1 MGLMKDIVDFAKS
14 VTKKK
19 GNEEYDSE
27 DYSMGLVPGVFSA
40 EIFKEEWDSGY
51 EKIWYVAKMLDKEE
65 RFKAFNQAIDDNNT
79 DQARMLIK
87 EARPNHI
94 DGRFVEIVAGMDK
107 YMESMR
113 MMNEVLNKN
122 ESVDTTVGLIE
133 AINNSSTYLYAKLY
147 DNADRA
153 KVQDSLWENK
163 KFNELKEFAEW
174 SDEYIYV
181 PDNNYVNFL
190 SQQRIADYQKYG
202 VKSLTD
208 VIERGKGKDM
218 HNVQIVVDSIMKDR
232 IANADVEGVVEL
244 IPYVNHRENH
254 SSFLRAASDHA
265 ASDHWELNIEN
276 VQSVKDVE
284 NNGKKIIEE
293 LMPFADVFNQ
303 LDVAVRNDFTD
314 RIDELAE
321 KIGPHEF
328 VFNALR
334 NSYKSSDAE
343 TMHALASHVDTTRI
357 DHVDLARAI
366 RCENKIAVEFVIPYC
381 LQNEVH
387 TSEWNNALINA
398 CETIMNGGDDYVSLI
413 EPYVDND
420 HKLIAAA
427 IYGNV
432 ERMKELIPISN
443 AEISDN
449 LALHV
454 SALNGNYECVKLLI
468 PVSDFNSVKYS
479 LEYEN
484 DKAFELINKAEIDL
498 QSERLS
504 SSIDTEMEQAPSR
517 KRRM

>member
-1 MGLMKDIVDFAKS
+1 MGLIKDIVNYAKS
-14 VTKKK
+14 FTKNK
-19 GNEEYDSE
+19 EPSEYDSE
-27 DYSMGLVPGVFSA
+27 DYSCGLVPGEFNA
-40 EIFKEEWDSGY
+40 EIFKEEWDNGY

-65 RFKAFNQAIDDNNT
+65 RFAAFSQAIDDNNT
-79 DQARMLIK
+79 DQALMLIK
-87 EARPNHI
+87 EAKPNHI
-94 DGRFVEIVAGMDK
+94 DGKYVGKVSDMDGYMKTMMVMKEI
-107 YMESMR
+107 
-113 MMNEVLNKN
+113 LHKN
-122 ESVDTTVGLIE
+122 EGVDTTVGLIE
-133 AINNSSTYLYAKLY
+133 AIKSTNTYLYAKLH

-153 KVQDSLWENK
+153 KVQDSLWEDK
-163 KFNELKEFAEW
+163 KFNELKEYAEW
-174 SDEYIYV
+174 LDEYFYV
-181 PDNNYVNFL
+181 SDNNYVNFL
-190 SQQRIADYQKYG
+190 SPQRIAEYQKDG

-208 VIERGKGKDM
+208 VIERGKDKDM
-218 HNVQIVVDSIMKDR
+218 HNVKIVVDSIMMDR
-232 IANADVEGVVEL
+232 ISNADVKGVVEL

-254 SSFLRAASDHA
+254 SMFLRAASDNA
-265 ASDHWELNIEN
+265 ASDHWELNIEK
-276 VQSVKDVE
+276 VQGVHDVAH
-284 NNGKKIIEE
+284 NGKKIIEK

-328 VFNALR
+328 VFNSLR
-334 NSYKSSDAE
+334 NSYKSSNAE
-343 TMHALASHVDTTRI
+343 TMHALASHVDAKRI

-366 RCENKIAVEFVIPYC
+366 QCQNEIAVEFVIPYC

-398 CETIMNGGDDYVSLI
+398 CETRMNGGDDYVSLI

-427 IYGNV
+427 LYGDV

-468 PVSDFNSVKYS
+468 PVSDVNSVKYS

-484 DKAFELINKAEIDL
+484 DRAFELINKAETDL
-498 QSERLS
+498 LSERLS
-504 SSIDTEMEQAPSR
+504 LSIDSEMEQAPSR